1 MTDKEELRNLADRC
15 KMWASHPV
23 PFAGSFGDVVA
34 DGATVKDWGAV
45 PELTTPSA
53 IAPKQFPDGMT
64 AEDDRRFNERWGPGG
79 SSNDT
84 TSKQP

>member
-34 DGATVKDWGAV
+34 DGATVKAWGSI
-45 PELTTPSA
+45 PELAPVSQTEPLTSNPQTGGKESPSA
-53 IAPKQFPDGMT
+53 TG
-64 AEDDRRFNERWGPGG
+64 ERQ
-79 SSNDT
+79 
-84 TSKQP
+84 K

>member
-34 DGATVKDWGAV
+34 EGATVKDWGAV
-45 PELTTPSA
+45 PELATPSHTATPDDRVDDGLRGPLDLAPSA
-53 IAPKQFPDGMT
+53 IEPRKP
-64 AEDDRRFNERWGPGG
+64 
-79 SSNDT
+79 
-84 TSKQP
+84 

>member
-34 DGATVKDWGAV
+34 ASAKVKDWGAV
-45 PELTTPSA
+45 PELATPSHRV
-53 IAPKQFPDGMT
+53 PQNPRPQERT
-64 AEDDRRFNERWGPGG
+64 DRRHDE
-79 SSNDT
+79 
-84 TSKQP
+84 